1 MSERSG
7 VGMALGRDDGDV
19 TDDEQE
25 VRASAGERVQRG
37 GLWLVGR
44 PWLIIGVALLV
55 VFGLWAKGTRSQPHE
70 VKVVFDEAV
79 SVYSGLDVRVDGL
92 DAGKV
97 KSAKNEDGKAV
108 VTLGIKDDKVWP
120 LHQGTKAQL
129 RFGSTIGNGTRQIEL
144 IQGPASAPEIP
155 DGGVIPNADS
165 IEAVEF
171 DDIFD
176 TFNKKTQKAL
186 QGALKGT
193 GDTFGPRSSELA
205 DGVRETPEGLQSLAN
220 LTGDLSADAPALRA
234 FVANT
239 YRVTNALSTR
249 RGQISDLVGVASQT
263 FRTFAN
269 NTTGI
274 KSSLEKFPPA
284 VREARTTLARLDT
297 SVDHLDG
304 LVTDLKPGATQLGL
318 VSKDL
323 RPALANLRKT
333 VPVAVSTFRTARA
346 TAPRI
351 TTLLDKAQPFSDKAA
366 PVFTRLAPMIACI
379 RPYSPEIAALA
390 TTWSSW
396 TSLYDNIGHTG
407 RLLVDAGASSL
418 TSVPTNSEQF
428 SKLTGQ
434 GYALIRPPGYSAGQS
449 WFQPECGITADGLN
463 PAKDPEANP

>member
-1 MSERSG
+1 
-7 VGMALGRDDGDV
+7 MALGDDDV
-19 TDDEQE
+19 MDGEDY
-25 VRASAGERVQRG
+25 RPGAGERVRNG

-44 PWLIIGVALLV
+44 PWIIIGVALFA
-55 VFGLWAKGTRSQPHE
+55 VFALWAKGTRTQPHE

-79 SVYSGLDVRVDGL
+79 SMYSGLDVRVDGL

-155 DGGVIPNADS
+155 NGGVIPNADS
-165 IEAVEF
+165 IESTEF

-176 TFNKKTQKAL
+176 TFNAKTRKAL

-193 GDTFGPRSSELA
+193 GDTFGPRAPQIARGVQATPGGIGAVSDLA
-205 DGVRETPEGLQSLAN
+205 
-220 LTGDLSADAPALRA
+220 GDLSADQPALRS

-239 YRVTNALSTR
+239 YRVTNALGAR
-249 RGQISDLVGVASQT
+249 RAQISDLISVASQT

-274 KSSLEKFPPA
+274 KDSLERFPPA

-304 LVTDLKPGATQLGL
+304 LVTDLRPGATQLGL
-318 VSKDL
+318 LSKDL
-323 RPALANLRKT
+323 RPALADLRTT
-333 VPVAVSTFRTARA
+333 VPVAVQTFRTARA

-351 TTLLDKAQPFSDKAA
+351 TQLLDKAQPFSDKAA
-366 PVFTRLAPMIACI
+366 PVFTKLAPMLACV

-390 TTWSSW
+390 STWSSW
-396 TSLYDNIGHTG
+396 TGLYDNIGHTG
-407 RLLVDAGASSL
+407 RLLVDAGATSL
-418 TSVPTNSEQF
+418 TSVPSNSGDF
-428 SKLTGQ
+428 TKATGQ
-434 GYALIRPPGYSAGQS
+434 GYALIRPPGYSAGADKS
-449 WFQPECGITADGLN
+449 WFQPECGITADGLD
-463 PAKDPEANP
+463 ASKDPEAGK